1 MNYDRRSGGSGQA
14 KIREMKKLMSLL
26 IAFFAFSVITL
37 AQEVQ
42 STQHSKKCVPT
53 KECAEKMGMTLEQ
66 CIALCKKM
74 EADKKACGTSETNSA
89 VLSVSMEKNQDQ
101 STGKPSCDIK
111 ACARKAGVSVEEYIR
126 RCCPGATS
134 KETTRKPSE
143 VTVRTSSYN
152 SAKNNTVEPK
162 VRS

>member
-1 MNYDRRSGGSGQA
+1 M
-14 KIREMKKLMSLL
+14 
-26 IAFFAFSVITL
+26 
-37 AQEVQ
+37 
-42 STQHSKKCVPT
+42 PT

-74 EADKKACGTSETNSA
+74 DADKKACGTSETKSS
-89 VLSVSMEKNQDQ
+89 VLSVSLEKNQDLNA
-101 STGKPSCDIK
+101 GKPSCDIK

-134 KETTRKPSE
+134 TETTSKQSA
-143 VTVRTSSYN
+143 VTVGSSSN
-152 SAKNNTVEPK
+152 ADVKNNASEPK